1 MKEHKKNIWNERY
14 DATEYVYGTSPNH
27 FFKEHLDQLKPGNIL
42 LPAEG
47 EGRNALYAAKKGW
60 NVTAFDS
67 SSSGRKK
74 ALKLTL
80 EQNVKFKYQV
90 SDVLDFQT
98 DEQFDVLG
106 LVYTH
111 FLKKIRKKAHQ
122 RLLKFLKPNGKVIFE
137 AFAKEQLENASGG
150 PKDRKMLFSI
160 EEIKEEFSGL
170 KFEIL
175 EQQTIQLNEGEHH
188 QGKGEVIQFVGTK
201 EE

>member
-27 FFKEHLDQLKPGNIL
+27 FFKEPLDQLKPGNIL

-47 EGRNALYAAKKGW
+47 EGRNALYAAIKGW

-111 FLKKIRKKAHQ
+111 FLKKIRKKVHQ

-188 QGKGEVIQFVGTK
+188 QGKGEVIRFAGTK